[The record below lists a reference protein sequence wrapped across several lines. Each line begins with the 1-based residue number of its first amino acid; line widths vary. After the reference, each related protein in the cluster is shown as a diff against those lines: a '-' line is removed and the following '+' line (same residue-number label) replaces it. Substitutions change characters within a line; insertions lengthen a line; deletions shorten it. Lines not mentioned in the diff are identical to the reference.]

1 MEEKKKSP
9 ALLAVLALFA
19 LLALGISLA
28 VYLAGGRKEI
38 AETPEE
44 TKAQTEE
51 IRISQT
57 EEEST
62 KAPAKTEKETEYV
75 SPIDFQALW
84 AVNPDVV
91 GWITIPDTR
100 IDYPILQGKDNDQ
113 YLHTDMEGNE
123 TVAGEIFLDFEDEG
137 DFSSLHNVIYGHHMK
152 NGTMF
157 KDVVYFK
164 EQEFFDAH
172 GQIVIYTPQREIHLE
187 PLAALYTSPDGIRR
201 KTYFRSEESFC
212 GYVEAMTEGALA
224 KKEPRQKVE
233 RLYSFVTCSY
243 EFPNARTILYA
254 YEVDKTGSKK
264 RDFHAAPKEQDRT
277 DGQEEGEMGITAGD
291 RKSVV

>member
-1 MEEKKKSP
+1 MEKKKKTP
-9 ALLAVLALFA
+9 ALLAALALLL
-19 LLALGISLA
+19 LLALGIGFA
-28 VYLAGGRKEI
+28 VYLTDKRKEHI
-38 AETPEE
+38 ETPEE
-44 TKAQTEE
+44 TTAPTEE

-62 KAPAKTEKETEYV
+62 EPSTEPETEYV

-91 GWITIPDTR
+91 GWLTIPDTQ

-137 DFSSLHNVIYGHHMK
+137 DFSSLHNIIYGHHMK

-172 GQIVIYTPQREIHLE
+172 SRIVIYTPEREIQLE

-201 KTYFRSEESFC
+201 KTYFRSEEGFR

-224 KKEPRQKVE
+224 KSEPRQPVE

-243 EFPNARTILYA
+243 EFSNARTILYA
-254 YEVDKTGSKK
+254 YEVDNTGSEK
-264 RDFHAAPKEQDRT
+264 RVFYASPEDETEDETGAKEH
-277 DGQEEGEMGITAGD
+277 GEGEKGITAGS
-291 RKSVV
+291 RE

>member
-1 MEEKKKSP
+1 MKGRKKGLAMLAAL
-9 ALLAVLALFA
+9 ALLA
-19 LLALGISLA
+19 LLALGISFA
-28 VYLAGGRKEI
+28 VYLTGGREEI
-38 AETPEE
+38 AEIPEE

-51 IRISQT
+51 IRVSQT

-62 KAPAKTEKETEYV
+62 KAFAETEKETEYV

-243 EFPNARTILYA
+243 EFSNARTILYA
-254 YEVDKTGSKK
+254 YEVDDTGSEK
-264 RDFHAAPKEQDRT
+264 RVFYASPEDETGTKEH
-277 DGQEEGEMGITAGD
+277 GEGEKGITAGS
-291 RKSVV
+291 RE

>member
-84 AVNPDVV
+84 AVIYCTVFPD
-91 GWITIPDTR
+91 
-100 IDYPILQGKDNDQ
+100 IDA
-113 YLHTDMEGNE
+113 
-123 TVAGEIFLDFEDEG
+123 V
-137 DFSSLHNVIYGHHMK
+137 HH
-152 NGTMF
+152 
-157 KDVVYFK
+157 
-164 EQEFFDAH
+164 
-172 GQIVIYTPQREIHLE
+172 I
-187 PLAALYTSPDGIRR
+187 
-201 KTYFRSEESFC
+201 
-212 GYVEAMTEGALA
+212 
-224 KKEPRQKVE
+224 VE
-233 RLYSFVTCSY
+233 RVIFVDAYDVQCCLAVFFYRHTHRDAQFFLKNSGGAGGKIVSFFEECKKVIVQTLRRS
-243 EFPNARTILYA
+243 
-254 YEVDKTGSKK
+254 VDALNELPVQIIQCDGVQLIDFGSLC
-264 RDFHAAPKEQDRT
+264 
-277 DGQEEGEMGITAGD
+277 
-291 RKSVV
+291 

>member
-1 MEEKKKSP
+1 MKGRKKGLAMLAAL
-9 ALLAVLALFA
+9 ALLA
-19 LLALGISLA
+19 LLALGISFA
-28 VYLAGGRKEI
+28 VYLTGGREEI
-38 AETPEE
+38 AEIPEE

-62 KAPAKTEKETEYV
+62 KAFAETEKETEYV

-157 KDVVYFK
+157 KDITRFTDLDYLKGHK
-164 EQEFFDAH
+164 EITIWTKED
-172 GQIVIYTPQREIHLE
+172 EISLE
-187 PLAALYTSPDGIRR
+187 PVFCYTGEADGSYRSLLDSGKELEAFLLD
-201 KTYFRSEESFC
+201 KTGFRISSDN
-212 GYVEAMTEGALA
+212 V
-224 KKEPRQKVE
+224 
-233 RLYSFVTCSY
+233 FVFITCSY
-243 EFPNARTILYA
+243 EQ
-254 YEVDKTGSKK
+254 
-264 RDFHAAPKEQDRT
+264 RDGRCYLICSEAD
-277 DGQEEGEMGITAGD
+277 
-291 RKSVV
+291 

>member
-1 MEEKKKSP
+1 MKGRKKGLAMLAAL
-9 ALLAVLALFA
+9 ALLA
-19 LLALGISLA
+19 LLALGISFA
-28 VYLAGGRKEI
+28 VYLTGGREEI
-38 AETPEE
+38 AEIPEE

-62 KAPAKTEKETEYV
+62 KAFAETEKETEYV

-243 EFPNARTILYA
+243 EFSNARTILYA
-254 YEVDKTGSKK
+254 YEVDDTGSEK
-264 RDFHAAPKEQDRT
+264 RVFYASPEDETGTKEH
-277 DGQEEGEMGITAGD
+277 GEGEKGITAGS
-291 RKSVV
+291 RE

>member
-100 IDYPILQGKDNDQ
+100 IDYPIL
-113 YLHTDMEGNE
+113 
-123 TVAGEIFLDFEDEG
+123 
-137 DFSSLHNVIYGHHMK
+137 
-152 NGTMF
+152 
-157 KDVVYFK
+157 
-164 EQEFFDAH
+164 
-172 GQIVIYTPQREIHLE
+172 
-187 PLAALYTSPDGIRR
+187 
-201 KTYFRSEESFC
+201 
-212 GYVEAMTEGALA
+212 
-224 KKEPRQKVE
+224 
-233 RLYSFVTCSY
+233 
-243 EFPNARTILYA
+243 
-254 YEVDKTGSKK
+254 
-264 RDFHAAPKEQDRT
+264 
-277 DGQEEGEMGITAGD
+277 
-291 RKSVV
+291 